1 MKKNA
6 VDGFIPRRQLPEIST
21 DSGKTS
27 TGDGGLKRR
36 SVAVE
41 SSSANSEESKP
52 ALTPTNEGGL
62 SRADIDDSLREIDEP
77 DEGKK
82 SKKPRNK
89 RPKSRRRRI
98 IKWAIIAIVVLIL
111 AVVGWFAV
119 RALMASN
126 SVFKGDVFGL
136 VQQKALQ
143 EDENGRTNILI
154 LGTSEDDDGHEA
166 GYLTDS
172 MMILSVN
179 QTEKNA
185 YMISIPRDLYVQYG
199 MACDAGYAG
208 KINAYFNCVN
218 DDWTSESAED
228 ERQSETRAFVG
239 EIFGLDLQYSVHVN
253 YSVMRDVVSALD
265 GITITI
271 ESRDPRGVMDS
282 NFDWKCGTTSA
293 ERAERCPEGHY
304 ISYPNGEVTLDA
316 EHALY
321 LAMARGDVAP
331 TYGLEQSNFDRE
343 KNQQKILVAIREKA
357 LSTGTLSDFSKVT
370 KLIDAIG
377 ANLRTNFETSEVRT
391 LVSLAQSIDAANIQ
405 SVSLIDADPAVLTTG
420 TVGGMSSVIPVAGT
434 YEYSDLQEYVK
445 KNIYATAVS
454 REDSHVLVLNA
465 SGVSGVAQTEADKL
479 TELGITVDGVDN
491 APSDQTYSSNKIYR
505 VSDTEKSA
513 TEAKLKS
520 LYGASVESADGLSGV
535 TYGEETD
542 YVIIIAEATETN

>member
-1 MKKNA
+1 MR
-6 VDGFIPRRQLPEIST
+6 P
-21 DSGKTS
+21 
-27 TGDGGLKRR
+27 
-36 SVAVE
+36 
-41 SSSANSEESKP
+41 NS
-52 ALTPTNEGGL
+52 LL
-62 SRADIDDSLREIDEP
+62 
-77 DEGKK
+77 
-82 SKKPRNK
+82 
-89 RPKSRRRRI
+89 
-98 IKWAIIAIVVLIL
+98 
-111 AVVGWFAV
+111 
-119 RALMASN
+119 
-126 SVFKGDVFGL
+126 
-136 VQQKALQ
+136 
-143 EDENGRTNILI
+143 
-154 LGTSEDDDGHEA
+154 
-166 GYLTDS
+166 
-172 MMILSVN
+172 
-179 QTEKNA
+179 
-185 YMISIPRDLYVQYG
+185 
-199 MACDAGYAG
+199 
-208 KINAYFNCVN
+208 
-218 DDWTSESAED
+218 
-228 ERQSETRAFVG
+228 
-239 EIFGLDLQYSVHVN
+239 
-253 YSVMRDVVSALD
+253 
-265 GITITI
+265 
-271 ESRDPRGVMDS
+271 
-282 NFDWKCGTTSA
+282 
-293 ERAERCPEGHY
+293 
-304 ISYPNGEVTLDA
+304 
-316 EHALY
+316 
-321 LAMARGDVAP
+321 
-331 TYGLEQSNFDRE
+331 FDRE